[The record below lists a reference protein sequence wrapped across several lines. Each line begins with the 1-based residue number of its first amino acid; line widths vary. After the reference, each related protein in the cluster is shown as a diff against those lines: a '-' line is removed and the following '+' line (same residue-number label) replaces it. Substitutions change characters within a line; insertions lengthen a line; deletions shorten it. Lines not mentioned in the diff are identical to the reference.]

1 MIKKASIVN
10 VETTI
15 PKIVK
20 SSERGVELEP
30 GREIERGTHDGGL
43 AGISRQSML

>member
-20 SSERGVELEP
+20 SSGRGVELEP
-30 GREIERGTHDGGL
+30 GREIERGTGLSGEEGG
-43 AGISRQSML
+43 

>member
-1 MIKKASIVN
+1 MIRKASIVN

-20 SSERGVELEP
+20 SSGKEFEGDFRRTIKEGAY
-30 GREIERGTHDGGL
+30 DGGL
-43 AGISRQSML
+43 VGIWRRSML